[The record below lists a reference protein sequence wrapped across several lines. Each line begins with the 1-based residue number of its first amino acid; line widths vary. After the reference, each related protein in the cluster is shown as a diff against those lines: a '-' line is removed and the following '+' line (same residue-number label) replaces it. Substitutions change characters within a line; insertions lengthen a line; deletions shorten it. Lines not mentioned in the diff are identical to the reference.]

1 MKGFF
6 AIVLLNV
13 ILLASCTKTVSEI
26 PSYLKVDSVSIAS
39 LPNIASTHGIYGLH
53 VIIENDNRGS
63 WQIPFLMPV
72 LSFGSRTAIIA
83 PIVKRNNLSTLLE
96 AYPLY
101 DPISVP
107 VNFVSGITKDT
118 SFQFQYSSS
127 VTTTLNESME
137 LTNNFNPSTSTLV
150 SDQARTGSKSLFMAL
165 DSSNVSLNLVSL
177 YNRPINLSQ
186 TKQVYL
192 EFDYYMP
199 EGAFSPSLSYEDA
212 NGTRKNIFFDN
223 FLLPNSRWTH
233 VYWMLTEAV
242 RVNGQPSYTLGLNLT
257 IREGKS
263 NAKIYIDNL
272 RIMEK

>member
-1 MKGFF
+1 MKGLF
-6 AIVLLNV
+6 AIVLLSL
-13 ILLASCTKTVSEI
+13 ILTVSCTKTVSEI
-26 PSYLKVDSVSIAS
+26 PAYLKVDSVSIAS
-39 LPNIASTHGIYGLH
+39 LPNIPSTHGIYGLQ

-63 WQIPFLMPV
+63 WQTPFLMPV
-72 LSFGSRTAIIA
+72 LTMGPRTAIIT

-101 DPISVP
+101 DPIAVP
-107 VNFVSGITKDT
+107 VNFISGITKDT

-127 VTTTLNESME
+127 VTTTINESME
-137 LTNNFNPSTSTLV
+137 LTNNFNSSTSTLT
-150 SDQARTGSKSLFMAL
+150 SNQARSGSKSLFMTL
-165 DSSNVSLNLVSL
+165 DSSSVSLNLVSL
-177 YNRPINLSQ
+177 YNRPINFSQ
-186 TKQVYL
+186 TKQIYL

-212 NGTRKNIFFDN
+212 NGARKNIFFDN
-223 FLLPNSRWTH
+223 FLLPNNRWTH

-263 NAKIYIDNL
+263 SAKVYIDNL